1 MRWSG
6 GGNVGDCRS
15 VEPEVESG
23 TTGHSGIVTSEAELR
38 LIYKQPTPLA
48 VAKEIGQL
56 DSHCRGFIALSP
68 FLCIGTMSPD
78 GAADVSPRGGAP
90 GFVQVLDP
98 NHLALPDRPGNNR
111 LDTLLNILRQ
121 PNIGMLF
128 FIPGFEDM
136 LRVNG
141 VARVSTDTAL
151 MNRFIAEGKLP
162 LTVTVVEV
170 REAQLHCA
178 KAIRRAGLW
187 DPATQIDRHTF
198 PSLGQI
204 LHDQLTLER
213 DVADLDESLQKSSLN
228 LY

>member
-1 MRWSG
+1 
-6 GGNVGDCRS
+6 
-15 VEPEVESG
+15 VERETENPGAGLSA
-23 TTGHSGIVTSEAELR
+23 IVASEAELR
-38 LIYKQPTPLA
+38 SIYRQPTPLA
-48 VAKEIGQL
+48 VTKEIGQL
-56 DSHCRGFIALSP
+56 DRHCRGFIALSP

-90 GFVQVLDP
+90 GFVQVLDA

-121 PNIGMLF
+121 PSIGMLF

-141 VARVSTDTAL
+141 VARISTDTAL
-151 MNRFIAEGKLP
+151 MERFVAEEKLP
-162 LTVTVVEV
+162 LTVMVVEV
-170 REAQLHCA
+170 REAQLHCT
-178 KAIRRAGLW
+178 KAIKRAGLW
-187 DPATQIDRHTF
+187 DPATQIDRHAF